1 MFFRMG
7 KKRSRK
13 SWHSCIGIK
22 TSQQQKK
29 KRKKRYNIHK
39 RETDKQTVT
48 NSQGCNRRN
57 KHKQSSSQEN
67 NEAFQKVLSDAQ
79 RVHDMK
85 PKSYLEALSLHI
97 GVVIEVDE
105 EHKDGECIENERPV
119 HPLREPA
126 SRGKGL
132 KRMDDANHKLYLP
145 WSENRKKNREL
156 KWGR

>member
-1 MFFRMG
+1 MG
-7 KKRSRK
+7 KKRRRK
-13 SWHSCIGIK
+13 KLTLLHWHK
-22 TSQQQKK
+22 NLAEEKEK
-29 KRKKRYNIHK
+29 KRKKKEEKKKIYIKEKQTN
-39 RETDKQTVT
+39 KQTVT

-67 NEAFQKVLSDAQ
+67 NEAFQKALPHVQ
-79 RVHDMK
+79 CVQDMK

-105 EHKDGECIENERPV
+105 EHKDGECIQNERPV

-156 KWGR
+156 K